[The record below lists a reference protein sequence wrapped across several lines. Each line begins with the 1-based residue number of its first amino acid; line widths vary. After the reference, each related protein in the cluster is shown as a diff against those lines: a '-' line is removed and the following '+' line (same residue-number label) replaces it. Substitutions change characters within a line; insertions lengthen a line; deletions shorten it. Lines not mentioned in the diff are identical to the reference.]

1 MKWYAVKR
9 LFRSRTVKNKKS
21 RTKSRKKTTRNP
33 GGKWAKRLRWSL
45 HLLLL
50 LIVVDIFYLTTIW
63 PDWDAIRHNKLP
75 KSKFILMYEQNRKLD
90 ASLPRLQWQVVPYAR
105 ISRHLGRSVVV
116 AEDGRFY
123 THRGF
128 DLIAL
133 VEAFEHN
140 IGSGRVAFG
149 ASTISQQTVKNMF
162 LSSSRNPLRKW
173 HELILTIGMEFKLS
187 KRQILWLYMNIAEFG
202 QGIYGAEAA
211 ARHYWGI
218 SAAELS
224 PQQAIELAASL
235 PSPKKHNPQ
244 NRTRRFLQRAEK
256 INHYFIQRYYQ

>member
-1 MKWYAVKR
+1 MKWYALKR
-9 LFRSRTVKNKKS
+9 LFRSRASKKKKS
-21 RTKSRKKTTRNP
+21 HAKSRKKSVSN
-33 GGKWAKRLRWSL
+33 GIWGKRLRFAM
-45 HLLLL
+45 HTILL

-63 PDWDAIRHNKLP
+63 PDWDAIRHGQLP
-75 KSKFILMYEQNRKLD
+75 KSQFILRYEQQRQLD
-90 ASLPRLQWQVVPYAR
+90 PSLPRLQWQVVPYTR
-105 ISRHLGRSVVV
+105 ISRHLSRSVVV

-128 DLIAL
+128 DLQAL
-133 VEAFEHN
+133 IEAFEHN
-140 IGSGRVAFG
+140 VGSGRVAFG

-162 LSSSRNPLRKW
+162 FSPSRNPLRKW

-211 ARHYWGI
+211 AQHYWGI
-218 SAAELS
+218 SALELR

-235 PSPKKHNPQ
+235 PSPKKNNPHK
-244 NRTRRFLQRAEK
+244 RTKRFLQRAEK
-256 INHYFIQRYYQ
+256 IDHYFVLRYNQ